1 MATGALV
8 ASRPAS
14 TAPMWSM
21 CSCVTT
27 MSLAVRSFRS
37 RAARMSCGSSPGST
51 IIASLVSAQPATKQF
66 SWNMPVGK
74 PSRIIVSLVAMAA
87 GALDFLELLDV
98 EDKDDG
104 AAHAHLQRLAGRQA
118 AGKGQGLDRDVLL
131 AGLALVA

>member
-8 ASRPAS
+8 ASRTAS

-21 CSCVTT
+21 CSWVTT
-27 MSLAVRSFRS
+27 MSLAVRSLRS
-37 RAARMSCGSSPGST
+37 RAARIWSASSPGST
-51 IIASLVSAQPATKQF
+51 IIASLVSAQPAMKQF
-66 SWNMPVGK
+66 SGNMPVGK

-87 GALDFLELLDV
+87 GALDLLELLDV

-118 AGKGQGLDRDVLL
+118 AGKGQGLDRGRLHPRL
-131 AGLALVA
+131 APG